1 MNLEAKIKNLPDKP
15 GCYIYYNKENQVIY
29 VGKAKRLKRRV
40 ASYFNRAHN
49 IKTTRLVREITNLDY
64 FVVNNEKEAL
74 VLEENLIKKYRPRF
88 NVLLNDD
95 KSYPYIII
103 TNESDPQYK
112 YIRKYDKKA
121 LRSYGPL
128 PQGSNAR
135 EILIT
140 LKRLFPLRRCKGNLN
155 KPCLYY
161 HINQCSGACFKVV
174 DYSYYQHQIRK
185 VDKFFKGDVKEVEN
199 SLKQKM
205 QAAADNLQFEEAQR
219 IKEQLNSLNF
229 ITTKQTVELRDDKN
243 RDVITYLIDDDK
255 IVFVTLFYR
264 LGKLLFKDEHI
275 QDYYEQ
281 DTSELLS
288 NYINQIYDRNM
299 LPNQI
304 IIPQEMDF
312 ENLRENIKSISTHPL
327 ANIEKTLL
335 ELAENNA
342 KETMIKTKLNSQ
354 SFANNEV
361 LLLEELQSILGLEKY
376 PYHIEMFDISNIG
389 NEFVTGSC
397 VVYKDGKPSRN
408 DFRKYNIEIEQPSDY
423 ERLKNMIYRRYQK
436 ALVEK
441 RDFPDLIIMD
451 GGIIQ
456 VHAAKEQ
463 IELLNLKIPVIGLVK
478 DNYHKTEYLL
488 DTDENKIVIKSNV
501 KLYNFLASIQ
511 LRVDEYAKSGFRKK
525 QNTSFLRSEFESIPG
540 MGKKRLQELFKGFNT
555 ISDMKAATS
564 EELNK
569 VLKNKKLT
577 SQLMD
582 YLQNREL

>member
-15 GCYIYYNKENQVIY
+15 GCYIYYNQDNQVIY

-103 TNESDPQYK
+103 TNETDPQYK

-135 EILIT
+135 EILMT
-140 LKRLFPLRRCKGNLN
+140 LERLFPLRRCKGNLN

-174 DYSYYQHQIRK
+174 DPSYYQEQIK
-185 VDKFFKGDVKEVEN
+185 KLDKFFKGDVREVESN
-199 SLKQKM
+199 LKQKM
-205 QAAADNLQFEEAQR
+205 SAAAENLQFEEAQR
-219 IKEQLNSLNF
+219 IKDQLNSLNF
-229 ITTKQTVELRDDKN
+229 ITTKQTVELTDDKN
-243 RDVITYLIDDDK
+243 RDVITYLIDEDK

-281 DTSELLS
+281 DTQELLS
-288 NYINQIYDRNM
+288 NYVNQIYDRNM

-312 ENLRENIKSISTHPL
+312 DNLRESIKNISTHPL
-327 ANIEKTLL
+327 GTIEKTLL
-335 ELAENNA
+335 RLAEDNA
-342 KETMIKTKLNSQ
+342 KETMTKTKLNSQ
-354 SFANNEV
+354 SFTNNEV
-361 LLLEELQSILGLEKY
+361 VILEELQSILNLEKY

-408 DFRKYNIEIEQPSDY
+408 DFRKYNIQIEQASDY
-423 ERLKNMIYRRYQK
+423 ERLKNMLYRRYQK

-441 RDFPDLIIMD
+441 REFPDLIIMD

-463 IELLNLKIPVIGLVK
+463 LQLLNINIPVIGLVK
-478 DNYHKTEYLL
+478 DDYHKTEYLL
-488 DTDENKIVIKSNV
+488 DTKENKVVIKTNP
-501 KLYNFLASIQ
+501 KLYNFLSSIQ

-525 QNTSFLRSEFESIPG
+525 QNTSFLKSEFEAIPG
-540 MGKKRLQELFKGFNT
+540 MGKKRLQELFKNFNT
-555 ISDMKAATS
+555 VSEMKLAS
-564 EELNK
+564 PEELNK
-569 VLKNKKLT
+569 VLRNKKLT
-577 SQLMD
+577 DQLVD